1 MSERRDR
8 YDPELAELFGDDPGL
23 LELAQRVRESRPEP
37 DLDPRFPA
45 ILRARLM
52 EEAQDGAHPRPRL
65 PAGGRRSGRRAAPRG
80 RFRARFGPAGWLP
93 GGRSRWARRSPPRR
107 SS

>member
-1 MSERRDR
+1 MSDRRDR

-52 EEAQDGAHPRPRL
+52 EEA
-65 PAGGRRSGRRAAPRG
+65 RAALTADHGSRPAVAVRPAAAPGG
-80 RFRARFGPAGWLP
+80 RFRARFGP
-93 GGRSRWARRSPPRR
+93 
-107 SS
+107 